1 MHIVDRIFETLDGAT
16 AISRET
22 GDPIQTVHSWKAVG
36 NIPRWRRPALI
47 ALASRMER
55 ALDPDALAY
64 LASRENLPKRT
75 TPLND
80 RRSAAA

>member
-1 MHIVDRIFETLDGAT
+1 MHIVDRIFDTLDGAT

-36 NIPRWRRPALI
+36 NILRWCRFVLI
-47 ALASRMER
+47 VLVSRMER
-55 ALDPDALAY
+55 ALDAEALAY

-80 RRSAAA
+80 RRSAA